1 MLAAITRSR
10 QGFANASQDS
20 QVLKKQSPK
29 AFGALRHTV
38 WLLLRTPGQSSS
50 QNRDQS
56 EEHASGNRP
65 RGTAL
70 APQGQITS
78 GQGSA
83 NARLAG
89 RWQGL
94 PGWHLPMVWPAGG
107 KGWAQ
112 GADTKA
118 MHRLTP
124 RVPAA
129 GLVPQPGCHGWSL
142 QPASK
147 ISLHKHPPPQA
158 PACARKAFH
167 RGPGEQAGPSK

>member
-1 MLAAITRSR
+1 MR
-10 QGFANASQDS
+10 N
-20 QVLKKQSPK
+20 
-29 AFGALRHTV
+29 
-38 WLLLRTPGQSSS
+38 TPQ
-50 QNRDQS
+50 
-56 EEHASGNRP
+56 
-65 RGTAL
+65 GTAL

-124 RVPAA
+124 REPAA
-129 GLVPQPGCHGWSL
+129 GLVPQPGCYRWSL

-147 ISLHKHPPPQA
+147 ISLHKHLPLQAQPVHGRPSTGAPGSRLAGANEGGRPPSGIQGHAGGQEEPRAGSPRRRQ
-158 PACARKAFH
+158 RKAPWATCCH
-167 RGPGEQAGPSK
+167 VTPLLDLLI